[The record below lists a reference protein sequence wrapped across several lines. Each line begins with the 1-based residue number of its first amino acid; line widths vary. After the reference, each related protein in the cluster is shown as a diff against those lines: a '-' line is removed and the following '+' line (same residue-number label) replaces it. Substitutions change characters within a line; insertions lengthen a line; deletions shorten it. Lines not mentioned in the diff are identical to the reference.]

1 MDSNVDIS
9 GIPYSAFKKSEAGE
23 VEWTKQLT
31 EYFQYRMAL
40 LLYFQRQA
48 KSQKV
53 LRIPE
58 LPFRRIIMDF

>member
-9 GIPYSAFKKSEAGE
+9 GIPYTAFKTSEA
-23 VEWTKQLT
+23 EWTKQLT
-31 EYFQYRMAL
+31 EYFRHRLAL

-58 LPFRRIIMDF
+58 LPFRRIMWDY

>member
-9 GIPYSAFKKSEAGE
+9 GIPYTDFKAKEA
-23 VEWTKQLT
+23 EWTNQLT
-31 EYFQYRMAL
+31 EYFRHRLAL

-58 LPFRRIIMDF
+58 LPFRRIIWDF